1 MKVAPRQAASFLSS
15 VPQDIRAV
23 LLHGNDVG
31 LISERGRQL
40 ASQYSSDL
48 EDVFSVTRLEGDLLA
63 SDAGALGDAAE
74 SLAMTAACRL
84 VLVKGRGSEMLAAC
98 KIALARR
105 LSDAF
110 IIIEATETTTRHALV
125 KLFETSE
132 NAAAI
137 GCYADGAADIARL
150 IRETMARDRI
160 SIADDAAALAVSRL
174 GSDRSASRQ
183 EIEKLALLAG
193 PGGTLDFET
202 VSEALGDSATLAVTD
217 IAMAAADGAIT
228 NLERAMNKAWAE
240 QQASVMVLRGC
251 QGYFK
256 QLLAAARA
264 MRAGSGPQQ
273 AVKSIRPPVHF
284 RLQDRLVTQLRHWS
298 PETIL
303 DAVNRL
309 QDAELAVK
317 TGAAD
322 DRAQCAQTLLGIC
335 LRGKALNGRA
345 NEGRTSGGQA
355 SGGQTARG

>member
-1 MKVAPRQAASFLSS
+1 MKIAPRQAASFLSS
-15 VPQDIRAV
+15 VPQAIRAV
-23 LLHGNDVG
+23 LLHGNDLG

-40 ASQYSSDL
+40 ATQFSDDL
-48 EDVFSVTRLEGDLLA
+48 DDVFSVTRLEGEQLS
-63 SDAGALGDAAE
+63 SDTGALGDAAE
-74 SLAMTAACRL
+74 SLAMTASCRL

-98 KIALARR
+98 KIALSRR
-105 LSDAF
+105 LADAF
-110 IIIEATETTTRHALV
+110 IIIEATDTTTRHALV
-125 KLFETSE
+125 KLFETSD

-150 IRETMARDRI
+150 LRETMARDNI
-160 SIADDAAALAVSRL
+160 TIADDAAALVVARL

-193 PGGTLDFET
+193 PDGRLDFET
-202 VSEALGDSATLAVTD
+202 VSEALGDSAALAVTE
-217 IAMAAADGAIT
+217 IAMAAADGQIAI
-228 NLERAMNKAWAE
+228 LERNINKAWAE

-273 AVKSIRPPVHF
+273 AVKSLRPPVHF
-284 RLQDRLVTQLRHWS
+284 RLQERLAAQLRSWS
-298 PETIL
+298 PEMIL

-322 DRAQCAQTLLGIC
+322 DKAQCAQTLLGIC
-335 LRGKALNGRA
+335 LRGKALAGRSV
-345 NEGRTSGGQA
+345 RS
-355 SGGQTARG
+355 